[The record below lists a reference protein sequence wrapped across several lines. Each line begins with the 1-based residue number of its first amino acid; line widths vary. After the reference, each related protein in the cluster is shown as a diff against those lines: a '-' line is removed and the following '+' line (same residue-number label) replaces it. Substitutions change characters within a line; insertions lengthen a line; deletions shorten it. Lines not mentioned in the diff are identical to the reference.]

1 MKEKQAK
8 FLKYEEVIIMKLKA
22 PRGTVDLLPE
32 ETAKWQYVEKMLRDL
47 CHLYNYEE
55 IRTPVFEH
63 TEVFQRGVGDTTDI
77 VQKEMYEFED
87 RGGRSITLR
96 PEGTAGV
103 VRAYLEHKLYGSAI
117 QPTKL
122 YYFAQMFRYE
132 RPQQGRMRQLNQFG
146 VEVLGSADPSIDAE
160 VIALAMSAY
169 ERLGLQNIK
178 LIINSLGDSDSRNAH
193 REALIKHF
201 TPHMGELCADCNN
214 RLTKNPLRILDCKTD
229 MEHEAM
235 KDAPSV
241 LDYLNEESQD
251 YFTKVKTYL
260 DAMNISYEVDPT
272 LVRGLDYYNHTAF
285 EIMSEAEGFGAI
297 TTLLGG
303 GRYNGLAEQL
313 GGPSTPGI
321 GFGMGLERLQLALEA
336 ERIQLPISKELD
348 AFIIAIGDN
357 VQQEAVRLIQQ
368 LRSEGIRVDKD
379 YQGRKIKAQFK
390 AADRLQAKYC
400 IILGEE
406 ELAKNVV
413 NVRSMET
420 GDQIEVPIASLI
432 ETMKTKC
439 GGKKE

>member
-1 MKEKQAK
+1 MK
-8 FLKYEEVIIMKLKA
+8 MKA

-32 ETAKWQYVEKMLRDL
+32 QTVKWQYVENVLREI
-47 CHLYNYEE
+47 CKTFNYEE

-77 VQKEMYEFED
+77 VQKEMYTFDD

-103 VRAYLEHKLYGSAI
+103 VRAYIEHKLYGSPI

-122 YYFAQMFRYE
+122 FYFSQLFRYE

-146 VEVLGSADPSIDAE
+146 VEVLGSADPSVDAE
-160 VIALAMSAY
+160 VIALAMTAY
-169 ERLGLQNIK
+169 KKLGLKNIK
-178 LIINSLGDSDSRNAH
+178 LVINSLGDTESRNAH

-201 TPHMGELCADCNN
+201 TPHMDELCADCNS

-229 MEHEAM
+229 MDHPAM
-235 KDAPSV
+235 KNAPSV
-241 LDYLNEESQD
+241 LDYLNDESKE

-260 DAMNISYEVDPT
+260 DALDIAYEVDPT

-336 ERIQLPISKELD
+336 EKITLPIKKELD
-348 AFIIAIGDN
+348 VFFVTIGD
-357 VQQEAVRLIQQ
+357 VQKEAVQLIQQ
-368 LRSEGIRVDKD
+368 LRNNGLRVDKD
-379 YQGRKIKAQFK
+379 YQERKIKAQFK
-390 AADRLQAKYC
+390 AADRLQANFVV
-400 IILGEE
+400 ILGEE
-406 ELAKNVV
+406 EFEKKVV
-413 NVRSMET
+413 IVRSMET
-420 GDQIEVPIASLI
+420 GEQIEVPIDQLV

-439 GGKKE
+439 GGK